1 MNVSLTRELDRLVHE
16 KVATGLYGSASEV
29 VREALRLLK
38 EMDTVRQH
46 RLDALRRDVAVG
58 IRQADRG
65 DLVRLDAKA
74 IRARGRGRAHG
85 SK

>member
-1 MNVSLTRELDRLVHE
+1 MNVSLTPELDQLVRE

-46 RLDALRRDVAVG
+46 RLDALRRDIAVG

-74 IRARGRGRAHG
+74 IRARGRGRARG